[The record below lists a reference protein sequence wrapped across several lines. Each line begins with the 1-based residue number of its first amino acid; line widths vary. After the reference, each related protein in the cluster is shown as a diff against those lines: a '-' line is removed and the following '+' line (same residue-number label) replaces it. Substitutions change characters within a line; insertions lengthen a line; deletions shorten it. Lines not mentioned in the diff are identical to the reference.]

1 MIKDKIE
8 PFEKGDFVKFKD
20 AVYEVYTKSVYY
32 SDNLFKIIEIKSD
45 GSLRLADIEQDI
57 QIKDVEAIPVDG
69 NHDRNLYY
77 DPVLAASYV
86 ASGQPVPV
94 HHSPVGE
101 YYMDGLERTRLDK
114 KTLKDII
121 EEHNCQ
127 FVHEVQHC
135 LNSVVHS
142 DDLKLDK
149 TIKTNLI
156 K

>member
-1 MIKDKIE
+1 M
-8 PFEKGDFVKFKD
+8 
-20 AVYEVYTKSVYY
+20 YY

-45 GSLRLADIEQDI
+45 GLLRLTDIEQDI

-69 NHDRNLYY
+69 NYDRNLYY
-77 DPVLAASYV
+77 DPVIAASYV
-86 ASGQPVPV
+86 AFGHPVPG

-101 YYMDGLERTRLDK
+101 YYMDGLGRMWLNK
-114 KTLKDII
+114 KTLKDIV
-121 EEHNCQ
+121 EEHNCK

-135 LNSVVHS
+135 LNSVVHR